1 MLSTPVTVAE
11 AARDLRVT
19 INSQLLISTH
29 VAASSR
35 LCYFHLWQ
43 IQPVIRSLMTEST
56 WTLEQ
61 AFIIFY
67 LDLCNSLL
75 YGTSDRLLQGLQS
88 VKNAGARLI
97 TGARR
102 YICINLIL
110 HELYWLQLCQQLF
123 AAVTQSSSH
132 QLQQLLPLKIEKH
145 FSTRACPHNSSL
157 SPLALFTRHWPV
169 QSRCTLPRT
178 AVS

>member
-11 AARDLRVT
+11 AARDLHVT

-67 LDLCNSLL
+67 LDLC
-75 YGTSDRLLQGLQS
+75 
-88 VKNAGARLI
+88 
-97 TGARR
+97 
-102 YICINLIL
+102 
-110 HELYWLQLCQQLF
+110 
-123 AAVTQSSSH
+123 
-132 QLQQLLPLKIEKH
+132 
-145 FSTRACPHNSSL
+145 
-157 SPLALFTRHWPV
+157 
-169 QSRCTLPRT
+169 
-178 AVS
+178 